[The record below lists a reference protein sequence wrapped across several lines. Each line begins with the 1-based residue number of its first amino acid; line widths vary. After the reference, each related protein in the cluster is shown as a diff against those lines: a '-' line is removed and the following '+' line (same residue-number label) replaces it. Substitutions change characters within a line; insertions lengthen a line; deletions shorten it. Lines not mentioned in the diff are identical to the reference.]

1 MNNNVEVVET
11 VSKFSVPFWVYI
23 VAAVLGAVAMGIS
36 IYIYSERKK
45 RIKPFEELVDK
56 QIVVDLLGLKDV
68 GNWAMESKGKVS
80 PGTKA
85 LFFYP
90 SKKTVNGF
98 GYTYPSDLDPTKH
111 IIGAIADEKS
121 GQLIRI
127 TLFSFNTM
135 EDGLKE
141 RLTNGNDVFA
151 VEY

>member
-98 GYTYPSDLDPTKH
+98 GYT
-111 IIGAIADEKS
+111 
-121 GQLIRI
+121 
-127 TLFSFNTM
+127 
-135 EDGLKE
+135 
-141 RLTNGNDVFA
+141 
-151 VEY
+151 